1 MHPNYNLVITQT
13 ITLHE
18 RERKKEIEGRE
29 REGEGREIEISFLL
43 SSNSSMYKF
52 YHLSNIKYLLI
63 CHIWAFFFALRHYLL
78 NLQQ

>member
-43 SSNSSMYKF
+43 SSNSSICTNF
-52 YHLSNIKYLLI
+52 ITCQISNTY
-63 CHIWAFFFALRHYLL
+63 
-78 NLQQ
+78 